1 MRKILKLCHN
11 ELIKISRR
19 MSVIVM
25 TLLMVAGIFAIGGF
39 IRLIYTSSM
48 FYYDYSV
55 SDPAGRLQEL
65 DEEIAKIQQELK
77 GIQTTDSSYESN
89 ISYLLDLRM
98 EEERCRM
105 FLEDESLADIF
116 KNGENNYMADVV
128 HKLSLLRAADKTVK
142 EYPEAADIC
151 KERTGE
157 QDAGESLRLY
167 EELFATHDFSA
178 YIALQKESIQ
188 KNPYLTDRE
197 KAAETEA
204 IELYL
209 KADPNGEN
217 MGYALPNVV
226 SAVKSG
232 KEMLLT
238 NTAQNYNG
246 VSVPLSAEQ
255 RKQLEDAVDAAVYK
269 LENGLISLENDN
281 EASAAEAGMSAMIGV
296 AFFLIL
302 IMMILLAGSSV
313 SQEITSGS
321 IKSLIISPTRRWKI
335 YVAKLST
342 LFFTGLLLTVAAY
355 FLSTA
360 ATLLFFGKLGY
371 EPYVYMLN
379 GTPHLIPPFVYGLLK
394 ILIDYLMVF
403 VFMAF
408 AFMLSIV
415 TRNTAAAV
423 SIPLGTYFVGSTV
436 SAFLLAFGING
447 EWTKFLP
454 FSHLSLTN
462 KVFSTESLLTNMS
475 FGAVQLDSSPSLL
488 FSVIYLAVLLFCMLY
503 TAFDS
508 FTRRDL

>member
-1 MRKILKLCHN
+1 
-11 ELIKISRR
+11 

-39 IRLIYTSSM
+39 IRLIYTSSV

-55 SDPAGRLQEL
+55 SDPAGRLEEL
-65 DEEIAKIQQELK
+65 DAEISKIQQELK
-77 GIQTTDSSYESN
+77 GMQTADSSYYESN
-89 ISYLLDLRM
+89 ILYLLDLRI

-105 FLEDESLADIF
+105 LLEDESLADIF

-128 HKLSLLRAADKTVK
+128 HKLSLLRASEETAN

-151 KERTGE
+151 RERTGE
-157 QDAGESLRLY
+157 QDTGESLRQY
-167 EELFATHDFSA
+167 EELFASHDFSA

-188 KNPYLTDRE
+188 NNPYLSDRE
-197 KAAETEA
+197 KTAETEA
-204 IELYL
+204 IDLYL

-217 MGYALPNVV
+217 MGYALPNAI

-238 NTAQNYNG
+238 NTAQNYSG
-246 VSVPLSAEQ
+246 ASVPLSAEQ
-255 RKQLEDAVDAAVYK
+255 RRQLEDAVDATVYK
-269 LENGLISLENDN
+269 LENGLISLDNDN
-281 EASAAEAGMSAMIGV
+281 EASAAEAGMSAMVSV

-302 IMMILLAGSSV
+302 IMMILLSGSSV

-335 YVAKLST
+335 YTAKLST
-342 LFFTGLLLTVAAY
+342 LFFTGLVLTAAAY
-355 FLSTA
+355 LLSSATA
-360 ATLLFFGKLGY
+360 LILFGKLGY
-371 EPYVYMLN
+371 EPYVYISN
-379 GTPHLIPPFVYGLLK
+379 GTPHLIAPFVYGLLK
-394 ILIDYLMVF
+394 ILLDYLMVF

-454 FSHLSLTN
+454 FPHLSLTN
-462 KVFSTESLLTNMS
+462 KVFPTESLLTNMN
-475 FGAVQLDSSPSLL
+475 FGVVQIDSSPSLL
-488 FSVIYLAVLLFCMLY
+488 FSVIYLVVLLFCMLY